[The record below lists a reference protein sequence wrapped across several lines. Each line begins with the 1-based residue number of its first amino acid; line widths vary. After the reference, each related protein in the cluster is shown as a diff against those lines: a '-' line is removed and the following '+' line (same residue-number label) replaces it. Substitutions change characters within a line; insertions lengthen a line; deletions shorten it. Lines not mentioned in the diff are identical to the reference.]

1 MFVLTPP
8 QFVLV
13 KHVEGRPEVRLIGH
27 PGFSKPWGP
36 FINQQ
41 YGLHA
46 AYGDSAHWDGCY
58 TDEVMRTCIT
68 PDTSFAGLYA
78 ETSSVRT
85 LLNPSLNS
93 VLLSSDGE
101 YVVANDHR

>member
-1 MFVLTPP
+1 
-8 QFVLV
+8 
-13 KHVEGRPEVRLIGH
+13 
-27 PGFSKPWGP
+27 
-36 FINQQ
+36 
-41 YGLHA
+41 
-46 AYGDSAHWDGCY
+46 
-58 TDEVMRTCIT
+58 VMRTCIT